1 MNDAADALSA
11 MQNGSSCCGPTDNK
25 LRKCESNAW
34 CENEDSII
42 RLMHSGLND
51 VVDALLNPCQCQSGG
66 KCKCCQ
72 PVVAPSASS
81 GSSCCNSNSN
91 DGGEAFQT
99 TGEMDGL
106 ADVLRREMSVTP
118 MLDRRPSLQVDMP
131 GRQGITPSS
140 HHHPSH
146 SSRHV
151 HKTSLY
157 SPYPGSHKGAESAVK
172 RTKSLSRTV
181 SGRASPVTPHVHHDM
196 PVTLPRIREA
206 DSEQAIDLTLPAIFP
221 TVQSWDMD
229 GCTCG
234 EGCLCPGCTTHP
246 NNDSNRIKA
255 EDAMDGVH
263 TCPSTCTSCFDCRSH
278 VNVQP
283 GVQSIQHLIDIAA
296 SSIPPPAQ
304 LRTPYSMPSP
314 SSGLR
319 SPMSAFELDPTHMG
333 ILPPN
338 ALWNDEAANAMG
350 LVKLKPLEC
359 CNG

>member
-1 MNDAADALSA
+1 MHALHDDI
-11 MQNGSSCCGPTDNK
+11 T
-25 LRKCESNAW
+25 
-34 CENEDSII
+34 
-42 RLMHSGLND
+42 
-51 VVDALLNPCQCQSGG
+51 VDALLNPCQCQSGG

-72 PVVAPSASS
+72 TAVPTSASS
-81 GSSCCNSNSN
+81 ESLGCHSTNNE
-91 DGGEAFQT
+91 GGEPPRT
-99 TGEMDGL
+99 PDHLDGL
-106 ADVLRREMSVTP
+106 ADVLQREMSVTP
-118 MLDRRPSLQVDMP
+118 LLDRRPSLQVDMS

-151 HKTSLY
+151 HKTALY
-157 SPYPGSHKGAESAVK
+157 SPYKHNHGQKPGDSSMS
-172 RTKSLSRTV
+172 RRRSLSRTT
-181 SGRASPVTPHVHHDM
+181 SGRSSPVVTPHIHHDV

-206 DSEQAIDLTLPAIFP
+206 DSEQAVDLTLPAIFP

-246 NNDSNRIKA
+246 NNDSNRVKA
-255 EDAMDGVH
+255 EEDGHAMEGVH

-319 SPMSAFELDPTHMG
+319 SPMSAFELDALHMG
-333 ILPPN
+333 ILPPT
-338 ALWNDEAANAMG
+338 ALWNDEAATAMG